1 MAPVTSGVA
10 DGQKNRLVL
19 PSRFLKRLV
28 PPRKPIDWIVRV
40 LEQVGRLLV
49 CEAVL
54 RHDLKVAKGMFT
66 APWGMQGKR
75 NTACHRCRCAES
87 GQMIRLSMV
96 LVFASATTVSLY
108 AEELFVSAAASL
120 TDALK
125 EIGAKFEKDS
135 HTKVVFNFGA
145 SSMLARQIEE
155 GAPADIFFSAD
166 EAQMNR
172 LQNKIAP
179 ATRCDLLT
187 NLLVVI
193 AHKDSGQNLSQL
205 SDLAKPEITRIA
217 IADPQGV
224 PAGVYAKKV
233 LTKAKLWDRI
243 EAKIAPTEN
252 VRATLAVVE
261 AGNADAGF
269 VYKSDATSSA
279 KVRVALEIPAEFAPK
294 IIYPAAIVA
303 GSPHQDQAQRFLAFL
318 KTEEVR
324 QIFRHFG
331 FGITQ

>member
-1 MAPVTSGVA
+1 
-10 DGQKNRLVL
+10 
-19 PSRFLKRLV
+19 
-28 PPRKPIDWIVRV
+28 
-40 LEQVGRLLV
+40 
-49 CEAVL
+49 
-54 RHDLKVAKGMFT
+54 
-66 APWGMQGKR
+66 
-75 NTACHRCRCAES
+75 
-87 GQMIRLSMV
+87 MIRLLMA
-96 LVFASATTVSLY
+96 LFFASVTTVSLH
-108 AEELFVSAAASL
+108 AEDLFVSAAASL

-135 HTKVVFNFGA
+135 NTKVVFNFGA

-155 GAPADIFFSAD
+155 GAPADVFFSAD

-193 AHKDSGQNLSQL
+193 AHKDSRQNLSQL
-205 SDLAKPEITRIA
+205 SDLVKSEVTRIV

-224 PAGVYAKKV
+224 PAGVYAKEV
-233 LTKAKLWDRI
+233 LIKAKLWDRV
-243 EAKIAPTEN
+243 EPKIAPTEN

-269 VYKSDATSSA
+269 VYKTDAMSSA
-279 KVRVALEIPAEFAPK
+279 KVRVVLEIPAEFAPK
-294 IIYPAAIVA
+294 IVYPVAIVA
-303 GSPHQDQAQRFLAFL
+303 GSPHQDQAQRFLTFL
-318 KTEEVR
+318 KTEEAGK
-324 QIFRHFG
+324 IFRRLG

>member
-1 MAPVTSGVA
+1 M
-10 DGQKNRLVL
+10 L
-19 PSRFLKRLV
+19 
-28 PPRKPIDWIVRV
+28 
-40 LEQVGRLLV
+40 RLLI
-49 CEAVL
+49 A
-54 RHDLKVAKGMFT
+54 
-66 APWGMQGKR
+66 
-75 NTACHRCRCAES
+75 
-87 GQMIRLSMV
+87 
-96 LVFASATTVSLY
+96 LVFTSATAIPLH
-108 AEELFVSAAASL
+108 AEELLVSAASSL

-135 HTKVVFNFGA
+135 NTKVVFNFGA

-155 GAPADIFFSAD
+155 GAPADVFFSAD

-187 NLLVVI
+187 NVLVVI
-193 AHKDSGQNLSQL
+193 ARKDSAQNLTGL
-205 SDLAKPEITRIA
+205 SDLAKPEVARIV

-224 PAGVYAKKV
+224 PAGVYAKEV

-243 EAKIAPTEN
+243 EPKVAPAEN

-269 VYKSDATSSA
+269 VYKTDAKISA
-279 KVRVALEIPAEFAPK
+279 KVRIALEIPAEFAPK
-294 IIYPAAIVA
+294 IVYPAAIVT
-303 GSPHQDQAQRFLAFL
+303 GSQHQDQAQRFLAFL
-318 KTEEVR
+318 KTEEAG
-324 QIFRHFG
+324 QIFRRLG